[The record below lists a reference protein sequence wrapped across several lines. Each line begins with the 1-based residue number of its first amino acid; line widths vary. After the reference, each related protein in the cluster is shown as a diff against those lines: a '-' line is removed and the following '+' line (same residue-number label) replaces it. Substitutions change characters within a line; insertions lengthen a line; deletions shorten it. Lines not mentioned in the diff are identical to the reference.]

1 MDRIDNNLDHFSS
14 GTNLRLMPLMM
25 HAQGAAT
32 WTDEAF
38 AFVLAKR
45 KAGGIYAEWDAI
57 LV

>member
-25 HAQGAAT
+25 QAQSAAT

-45 KAGGIYAEWDAI
+45 KAGGMYAEWDD
-57 LV
+57 LE